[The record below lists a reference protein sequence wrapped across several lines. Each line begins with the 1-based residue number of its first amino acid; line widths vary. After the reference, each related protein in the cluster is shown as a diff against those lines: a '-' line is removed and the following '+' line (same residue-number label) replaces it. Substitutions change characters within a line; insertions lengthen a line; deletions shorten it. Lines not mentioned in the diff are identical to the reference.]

1 MSLLSYPAVRCFLAI
16 DLPESAR
23 QHLARVQ
30 DALRDPPDDVG
41 AVSWVRR
48 ENWHVTLKFLGELAD
63 AELVRICEAL
73 RDVRAQPMTLC
84 AERMVYFPRRGPVR
98 VIAVEAG
105 GDAGRLSAFRDAIE
119 EACAS
124 VNVERDARR
133 RFTGHITLGRSR
145 HGERGAEIMSLRNR
159 TLPDQ
164 FPGPLFNV
172 EEFALLQSELH
183 PAGSRYTKLATLPL
197 RTA

>member
-1 MSLLSYPAVRCFLAI
+1 MRCFLAI
-16 DLPESAR
+16 DLPEPAR

-30 DALRDPPDDVG
+30 GALRDPPDEVEG
-41 AVSWVRR
+41 VSWVRP
-48 ENWHVTLKFLGELAD
+48 ENWHVTLKFLGERAD
-63 AELVRICEAL
+63 AEVVRICEAL
-73 RDVRAQPMTLC
+73 RDVHSQPMTLC
-84 AERMVYFPRRGPVR
+84 AGRMAYFPRRGPVR

-105 GDAGRLSAFRDAIE
+105 GDAGRLSVLHDAIE

-124 VNVERDARR
+124 VNVERDAR

-159 TLPDQ
+159 TLPDL
-164 FPGPLFNV
+164 FPGPLFDV
-172 EEFALLQSELH
+172 HEFALLQSELR